1 MQLIHLIEAYA
12 YETSNDLVS
21 KKKRFNVTMIQ

>member
-21 KKKRFNVTMIQ
+21 KKKRFNVTI

>member
-1 MQLIHLIEAYA
+1 MQLINLIEAYA

-21 KKKRFNVTMIQ
+21 KKKRFNVTI